1 MKKVITLL
9 SLVLV
14 ILAGCSSATGAA
26 STGGCEEDGPV
37 QILSN
42 LHVKSSDEA
51 KAWSDYVSE
60 QLGFEVELT
69 YIEDEYDTYVKS
81 AYSSDLCYD
90 LIYSSQSFMM
100 NDEYALPLDD
110 YISDSEILS
119 DETIIPTKAY
129 DNLKQFSSQDSI
141 YGIPNKDEG
150 NLVLTY
156 RQDWLE
162 EFGMEEP
169 TDLAGWRQ
177 YMEKAHEEYGAY
189 GFISTEL
196 YDIQP
201 FMSTQGVKFGLVQ
214 DQNGDWTV
222 PYESDDAVV
231 VYDWLGQLY
240 DDGLYEPNMLTNGS
254 DDMRNML
261 MSDGVATI
269 GYWDTWVG
277 LMNDKMAETN
287 PDFKVIGAK
296 TMVDEDGN
304 GYTRAGNPGAF
315 IVNKNSQKIDQDIQI
330 LEFLHSPAGDMLTSA
345 GIPGVD
351 YNLEGDKVV
360 FTDEGIEHGADHGVP
375 RSLNQNYEHPY
386 SEFSLEGADES
397 SAKVEDYSFIA
408 TQSVDGVDYWTDI
421 EQIIYKYGIKSI
433 IDPELTGQDAVEGM
447 RSEIDPILE
456 ELNQ

>member
-1 MKKVITLL
+1 MKKLMSLL
-9 SLVLV
+9 SLILV
-14 ILAGCSSATGAA
+14 VLAGCANSASST
-26 STGGCEEDGPV
+26 STGGCEEDGAV
-37 QILSN
+37 QVLSN

-51 KAWSDYVSE
+51 AAWSDYVSE
-60 QLGFEVELT
+60 QVGFDVELT
-69 YIEDEYDTYVKS
+69 YVEDEYDTYVKS

-90 LIYSSQSFMM
+90 LIYTSQAFMM
-100 NDEYALPLDD
+100 NDEYALNLDD
-110 YISDSEILS
+110 YIAQSDILS
-119 DETIIPTKAY
+119 DESIIPAQAY
-129 DNLKQFSSQDSI
+129 DNVLQASGQTSL

-169 TDLAGWRQ
+169 TDLAGWRA
-177 YMEKAHEEYGAY
+177 YMEKANEEYGAY
-189 GFISTEL
+189 GFVSTEL

-201 FMSTQGVKFGLVQ
+201 FMSANGVQFGLVQ
-214 DQNGDWTV
+214 DSEGNWTV
-222 PYESDDAVV
+222 PYESDAAAE

-277 LMNDKMAETN
+277 LMNDTMAESN

-296 TMVDEDGN
+296 TMVDENGN
-304 GYTRAGNPGAF
+304 GYTRAGNPGVF
-315 IVNKNSQKIDQDIQI
+315 IINKNSQKIDKDIQV
-330 LEFLHSPAGDMLTSA
+330 LEFLHTPEGDLLTSA

-360 FTDEGIEHGADHGVP
+360 FTDQGIEHGADHGVP
-375 RSLNQNYEHPY
+375 RSLNKGYEHPY

-397 SAKVEDYSFIA
+397 SAKVADYSFIA
-408 TQSVDGVDYWTDI
+408 TQAIDGVDYWTDI
-421 EQIIYKYGIKSI
+421 EDIINKYAIKSI
-433 IDPELTGQDAVEGM
+433 IDPELTGEDAVESM
-447 RSEIDPILE
+447 RTEIDPILDS
-456 ELNQ
+456 LNK